1 MFEENKVIEGS
12 WMAAVSSV
20 LHRKLTP
27 LANVRQ
33 LYKDVFIDQ
42 KESEEQ
48 ERS

>member
-1 MFEENKVIEGS
+1 MLERNKVIEGS

-20 LHRKLTP
+20 LHRKLTS

-33 LYKDVFIDQ
+33 LYKDVSIDQ